1 MTTGSHPN
9 GVLDSFRLDGQVALV
24 TGAGS
29 GLGAAF
35 ALALAEAGAD
45 VACADLSA
53 KAAETTAKQIRA
65 LGRRAV
71 VIRADVSHEPDV
83 VAMVRSTVDELGDLD
98 VAFANAG
105 IAEEFQPLIESSL
118 ESWKRVIDVDLT
130 SVYLTAREAA
140 KVMVPRGRGKIVTTA
155 SIYGFVA
162 NFRRGRGRAYAA
174 AKAGVVNLTRSL
186 AIELAPHNIRVNG
199 IAPTFIRTNIGGGL
213 LRGETDESRQYLA
226 EIAERTPL
234 GRIGTPEELQGVAVF
249 LASSA
254 SDLMIGHTVAVDGG
268 FLAW

>member
-1 MTTGSHPN
+1 MAGI
-9 GVLDSFRLDGQVALV
+9 LDAFRLHGRVALV
-24 TGAGS
+24 TGAGG
-29 GLGAAF
+29 GLGSAF

-45 VACADLSA
+45 VACVDLSPE
-53 KAAETTAKQIRA
+53 AAEGTAGEIRA

-71 VIRADVSHEPDV
+71 AIRADVSVEADAI
-83 VAMVRSTVDELGDLD
+83 AMVQQTLADLGGLD

-118 ESWKRVIDVDLT
+118 ESWKNVIDVDLT

-140 KVMVPRGRGKIVTTA
+140 KVMVPRSRGKIVNTA

-186 AIELAPHNIRVNG
+186 AIELAPHNVQVNG
-199 IAPTFIRTNIGGGL
+199 IAPTFIRTNIAGGL
-213 LRGETDESRQYLA
+213 LRGDTDESRQYLA
-226 EIAERTPL
+226 EIAERTPI
-234 GRIGTPEELQGVAVF
+234 GRIGTPEELKGVAVF
-249 LASSA
+249 LASPA
-254 SDLMIGHTVAVDGG
+254 SDLMTGYTVAVDGG

>member
-1 MTTGSHPN
+1 MA
-9 GVLDSFRLDGQVALV
+9 GVLDSFRLDGKVALV

-45 VACADLSA
+45 IACVDLA
-53 KAAETTAKQIRA
+53 PDAAEATAGQVRA

-71 VIRADVSHEPDV
+71 VVRADVSQETDAI
-83 VAMVRSTVDELGDLD
+83 AMVRTTVDELGGLD
-98 VAFANAG
+98 IAFANAG

-118 ESWKRVIDVDLT
+118 DSWKKVIDVDLT

-140 KVMVPRGRGKIVTTA
+140 KVMVPRGHGKIVNTA

-186 AIELAPHNIRVNG
+186 AIELAPHNIQVNG
-199 IAPTFIRTNIGGGL
+199 IAPTFIRTNIAGGL
-213 LRGETDESRQYLA
+213 LRGDTDESRQYLA
-226 EIAERTPL
+226 EIAERTPI
-234 GRIGTPEELQGVAVF
+234 GRAGTPEELKGVAVF
-249 LASSA
+249 LASPA
-254 SDLMIGHTVAVDGG
+254 SDLMTGYTVAVDGG